1 MWKRSKK
8 YACEFREIL
17 PLLDYMYMHQKD
29 FDEIL
34 KRYLYGDATDEE
46 KQCIEKWY
54 ASIPDSKHNVG
65 IIRKLQLKWR
75 IQGKLNAHKSA
86 RHSLNSQSVF
96 SDLRPS
102 FRVSFRI
109 ATALAAISAV
119 IIMTYIFL
127 IDPSDGRLDR
137 NVAKD
142 LHEQTFTNTGTSVK
156 VVLLADGSRVSLGAG
171 GVIEVP
177 DSFNKVSREVFLRK
191 GEGFFEVERDVTRP
205 FFVYTDKVVTRVLG
219 TSFTVDVS
227 VKGIAVAVKTG
238 RVSVFTK
245 NDSVNTT
252 QADKYAEVILTPNQQ
267 ATYDSNQGK
276 ISLSLVEEPSV
287 VLSGEDL
294 TNMQFE
300 STRIPVILDAVS
312 KAYGVSIEYDR
323 DLFSSCVLTTF
334 VNGDEDLY
342 ERLEIICEAIGAT
355 YQVEGVRVKISGKG
369 CRSEN

>member
-1 MWKRSKK
+1 M
-8 YACEFREIL
+8 
-17 PLLDYMYMHQKD
+17 PLLDFTYMYQKD
-29 FDEIL
+29 FDQIL
-34 KRYLYGDATDEE
+34 KRFLYGDATDEE
-46 KQCIEKWY
+46 KQFIEKWY
-54 ASIPDSKHNVG
+54 ASIPDSKHNIG

-75 IQGKLNAHKSA
+75 MQEKLNAHKSG
-86 RHSLNSQSVF
+86 RHSRNSPSVF

-102 FRVSFRI
+102 FRFSFRI
-109 ATALAAISAV
+109 STAVAAISAV

-127 IDPSDGRLDR
+127 INPSDGRSDR
-137 NVAKD
+137 NTAKN
-142 LHEQTFTNTGTSVK
+142 LHEHTIINTGTSVK
-156 VVLLADGSRVSLGAG
+156 VVLLADGSRVSLHAG
-171 GVIEVP
+171 SILEVP

-191 GEGFFEVERDVTRP
+191 GEGFFEVERDVTKP

-227 VKGIAVAVKTG
+227 EKGIAVAVKTG

-245 NDSVNTT
+245 NDSVNTN

-276 ISLSLVEEPSV
+276 ISLSLVEQPSV

-294 TNMQFE
+294 KNMQFE
-300 STRIPVILDAVS
+300 STRIPVILEAVS
-312 KAYGVSIEYDR
+312 EAYGVSIEYDR

-334 VNGDEDLY
+334 VNGNEDLY

-355 YQVEGVRVKISGKG
+355 YHVEGVRVKISGNG